1 MATKTLRFCGQPVS
15 ASQLELIGELA
26 ARYHRLSRQELT
38 NTVCELLNWRRPN
51 GQLKTREC
59 RALLEC
65 LDEREA
71 IGLPALR
78 AGRPRGSPSA
88 VPRTTQGEPG
98 KPVHRPLG
106 DVQPI
111 RIERV
116 DTSTEHR
123 LWRELV
129 GRYHYLGHR
138 VAFGAS
144 LRYLIT
150 ATLDRPT
157 VLGCLQ
163 FSSPAWRMKARDT
176 WIGWD
181 KANRERHLQ
190 RIINNSRFLILPW
203 VRIPNLASHA
213 LSLALRTVAQDWEA
227 RYGIR
232 PWLAE
237 TVVDVQRFSGGCY
250 RAANWIEPGLTA
262 GRGRHDRTH
271 IRHGHCPKRIFLY
284 PIHRQAQKRL
294 QQGA

>member
-190 RIINNSRFLILPW
+190 RIINNSR
-203 VRIPNLASHA
+203 ASCKT
-213 LSLALRTVAQDWEA
+213 LKSSE
-227 RYGIR
+227 
-232 PWLAE
+232 
-237 TVVDVQRFSGGCY
+237 FSG
-250 RAANWIEPGLTA
+250 N
-262 GRGRHDRTH
+262 
-271 IRHGHCPKRIFLY
+271 
-284 PIHRQAQKRL
+284 
-294 QQGA
+294 